1 MKKLLMGSAA
11 LILFSISIV
20 VVQASCSKE
29 ASAGN
34 DDDNGGKG
42 KLVLYRKSSNSS
54 DPSEIEQLWLME
66 SNGSNK
72 RRVNLVFPGND
83 YFVQTGRLVDNGTKI
98 IITVSKINETG
109 DNYMIFYK
117 CNLDGSGLHQLFRGE
132 QFENY
137 QLQDVY

>member
-1 MKKLLMGSAA
+1 MKKLLMGSVA
-11 LILFSISIV
+11 LILFSVSIV
-20 VVQASCSKE
+20 VFQASCSKE
-29 ASAGN
+29 ANAGN

-83 YFVQTGRLVDNGTKI
+83 YFVQTGRLVDNGNKI

-117 CNLDGSGLHQLFRGE
+117 CNLDGSGLHQLFQGE